1 MWRQRAGSG
10 NTTSIQCRHQKPST
24 IRVWRPHR
32 QEGELKEEEPAVLR
46 QHQVKIRSERS
57 GEKNREGAGCESLT
71 WTFCVQRCHL
81 LLPLKGFHSLSR
93 LRCRTITT
101 FALCLLRISIHNPA
115 FYLSASKGLKSQQ
128 REPSSHRQHV
138 PCYCHLSLHAV
149 DSAEYCCRVRRAH
162 RLHEHRLARWIPPCI
177 RCSFRPPWGHHSR
190 RGLQAHFRHLWSLY
204 KTASTAGNTVRTV
217 RSPLWRDCQ
226 RVLAGYFYLPGCRDP
241 VAVCRGIH
249 FRLHHVLSKHHEEE
263 HL

>member
-1 MWRQRAGSG
+1 MERKTEKEQAVNHWREPFVYSG
-10 NTTSIQCRHQKPST
+10 VTFFFLW
-24 IRVWRPHR
+24 RVFT
-32 QEGELKEEEPAVLR
+32 
-46 QHQVKIRSERS
+46 RSHVFAAERS
-57 GEKNREGAGCESLT
+57 
-71 WTFCVQRCHL
+71 QPL
-81 LLPLKGFHSLSR
+81 LSVFWGLSIR
-93 LRCRTITT
+93 
-101 FALCLLRISIHNPA
+101 NPA
-115 FYLSASKGLKSQQ
+115 FHLSASKGLKSQQ

-162 RLHEHRLARWIPPCI
+162 CLHEHRLARWIPPCI

-204 KTASTAGNTVRTV
+204 KTASTAGNTVWTV